1 LDGAISKARKMS
13 AQFDQ
18 RVREGLE
25 GDVYGLETGSQTFK
39 QAGKGTSLY
48 RRFVDGFK
56 RLSSRPTIIGDIM
69 GVMGYY
75 INYKRNIAN
84 GMSEAQ
90 ALEEFNDYNS
100 TQQTRR
106 ATEKIPLQLKG
117 DFASKGFTMFGST
130 LFLQINK
137 VMSSATNIMRALGSG
152 KVPSKQDIRG
162 FYLNFAVANVLFTG
176 MSNIALLTRGDSED
190 RDSFYRKLKDAMMG
204 LNLMYQIPYLG
215 AAIEKGINT
224 YRGDRKPVSDV
235 TNPFASIQSKI
246 QKNFR
251 DNPDSAFKNTIL
263 PLIEI
268 AMGAQ
273 VDPFIGMFNASK
285 DILKGDMSSE
295 EYYNNVYD
303 FLGITPSY
311 RPGYG
316 KKGSSVKGIIPQG
329 GIKTKTDLK
338 RYDPELYEQVYGE
351 RDRIK
356 KEQKELRRQA
366 LEDLGYK
373 EVGGKLYPIE

>member
-1 LDGAISKARKMS
+1 MAKDLVGLDGAISKARKMS

-39 QAGKGTSLY
+39 QAGKGTGLY

-90 ALEEFNDYNS
+90 ALEEFNDYNA

-137 VMSSATNIMRALGSG
+137 VNVKCNQHNES
-152 KVPSKQDIRG
+152 VW
-162 FYLNFAVANVLFTG
+162 VAEKFQANK
-176 MSNIALLTRGDSED
+176 IYEDS
-190 RDSFYRKLKDAMMG
+190 
-204 LNLMYQIPYLG
+204 I
-215 AAIEKGINT
+215 
-224 YRGDRKPVSDV
+224 
-235 TNPFASIQSKI
+235 
-246 QKNFR
+246 
-251 DNPDSAFKNTIL
+251 
-263 PLIEI
+263 
-268 AMGAQ
+268 
-273 VDPFIGMFNASK
+273 
-285 DILKGDMSSE
+285 
-295 EYYNNVYD
+295 
-303 FLGITPSY
+303 
-311 RPGYG
+311 
-316 KKGSSVKGIIPQG
+316 
-329 GIKTKTDLK
+329 
-338 RYDPELYEQVYGE
+338 
-351 RDRIK
+351 
-356 KEQKELRRQA
+356 
-366 LEDLGYK
+366 
-373 EVGGKLYPIE
+373 